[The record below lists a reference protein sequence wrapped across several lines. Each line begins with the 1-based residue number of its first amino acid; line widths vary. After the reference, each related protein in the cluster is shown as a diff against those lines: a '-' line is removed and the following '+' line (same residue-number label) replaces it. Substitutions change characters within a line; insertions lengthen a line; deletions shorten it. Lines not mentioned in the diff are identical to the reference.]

1 MSQNPKSPAHESA
14 RSAARPA
21 ADHIPYLAEIRR
33 ILQQALG
40 ECEVYFFGSRA
51 VDRPAPTSDIDV
63 AVLTPREMAA
73 EMSRAREMLEAAR
86 IPFSV
91 DLVDLRATAPAFA
104 RNVRRQGAAMETSK
118 DRLQSFQRVVATLD
132 EILQMPASVVVRD
145 AAIQR
150 FEYTFESLWKL
161 LKAHLREYE
170 GVVCNSPKG
179 CFREALKAKL
189 LSASDTDL
197 CLAMTDDR
205 NLTSHTYLEPLA
217 EAIYKKLPPYL
228 AVMQRLQAALEE
240 QIGADPAAG

>member
-1 MSQNPKSPAHESA
+1 MRPNSKSPARTGA
-14 RSAARPA
+14 QPA
-21 ADHIPYLAEIRR
+21 AEHAPYLAEIRR
-33 ILQQALG
+33 ILLQTLG

-51 VDRPAPTSDIDV
+51 ANRHTPTSDIDV

-73 EMSRAREMLEAAR
+73 EISRAREMLEAAS

-91 DLVDLRATAPAFA
+91 DLVDLRASTPAFA

-118 DRLQSFQRVVATLD
+118 DRLQSFRRAVTTLD

-161 LKAHLREYE
+161 LKAHLQEYE

-189 LSASDTDL
+189 LSASDTEL

-205 NLTSHTYLEPLA
+205 NLTAHTYLESLA
-217 EAIYKKLPPYL
+217 EAIYSKLASYL
-228 AVMQRLQAALEE
+228 AVMKRLQAALEE
-240 QIGADPAAG
+240 QIGAAPAAG